1 MTYIDTN
8 GDVVLLIGEAT
19 SLVVSSKVLSVASPV
34 FAAMLS
40 PHFREGSSLSSTC
53 PTQIPLPDDPPVAV
67 TTIVNILHFRNDSVW
82 VCTFEELFDI
92 ALVADKYDLALALG
106 PWRHVWL
113 MRIPD
118 YIVDVDGC
126 PGQDSNRESRE
137 IFIRYVFKDPDGF
150 EKVTKQAII
159 WGEGAEDV
167 CEALPDWVAA
177 GISKC
182 RESVLRHLMSIADHY
197 RLQYQS
203 PRVKCR
209 VRPHVSGAQA
219 MACGAAVL
227 GSLIRHYSEL
237 GIFPMPGRP
246 YPGLSAGK
254 LAAGLKGLRCFVDLD
269 TGHSV
274 CTISARIAKRV
285 DAALDDVKGLE
296 LADLSGASGAIL
308 DLTELE
314 Y

>member
-1 MTYIDTN
+1 
-8 GDVVLLIGEAT
+8 
-19 SLVVSSKVLSVASPV
+19 
-34 FAAMLS
+34 MLDFCVITILTT
-40 PHFREGSSLSSTC
+40 PH
-53 PTQIPLPDDPPVAV
+53 
-67 TTIVNILHFRNDSVW
+67 
-82 VCTFEELFDI
+82 
-92 ALVADKYDLALALG
+92 
-106 PWRHVWL
+106 
-113 MRIPD
+113 
-118 YIVDVDGC
+118 
-126 PGQDSNRESRE
+126 
-137 IFIRYVFKDPDGF
+137 
-150 EKVTKQAII
+150 
-159 WGEGAEDV
+159 
-167 CEALPDWVAA
+167 AA